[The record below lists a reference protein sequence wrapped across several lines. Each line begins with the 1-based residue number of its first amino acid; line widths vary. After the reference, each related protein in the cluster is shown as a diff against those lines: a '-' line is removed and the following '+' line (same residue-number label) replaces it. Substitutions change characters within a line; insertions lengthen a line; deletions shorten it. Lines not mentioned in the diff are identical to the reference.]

1 MLSHILSRYL
11 LLWAL
16 VVAFGV
22 SAQNVPQAGDDP
34 LFAEQGL
41 FDAYVAIRD
50 HSEAERTNA
59 VRQGLVAVLTKL
71 SGRGVSPT
79 RPGLAQAFDQMPTY
93 VQGFDYQRLEQP
105 FHQNNEVVIVHYRP
119 DQITALATALG
130 LPIWPEPRPS
140 PLLWLV
146 INDGSGPRLVSD
158 LQVKAVQRLL
168 NQAATRGF
176 QLRLPSSGAVTH
188 AAIKQAIWNNP
199 ADSAAAVMNQEANT
213 ANVAGKLWRSQQGG
227 WMAQWSLIDHGQVI
241 GSGTTADS
249 DPRRAMAG
257 IADGV
262 AETLASHQAG
272 QDSPVAAEGPHS
284 VPLHIVT
291 VSSGGDYLRIAAQ
304 LEAQPSVQRIM
315 PIRAHDQE
323 LTLALDVLG
332 DAAHLDHVLHESA
345 GPLEPVAPTAAPA
358 IMSPTTTDAPLEYRV
373 K

>member
-1 MLSHILSRYL
+1 MLSPILPRSFL
-11 LLWAL
+11 VWAL
-16 VVAFGV
+16 VLAFGA

-50 HSEAERTNA
+50 HSEAERANA
-59 VRQGLVAVLTKL
+59 ARQGLVLVLSKL

-93 VQGFDYQRLEQP
+93 AQGFDYQRLEQP
-105 FHQNNEVVIVHYRP
+105 FYQNNEVVIVHYHP

-140 PLLWLV
+140 ALLWLV

-158 LQVKAVQRLL
+158 QQAKAVQRLL

-176 QLRLPSSGAVTH
+176 QLRLPSSMAVAH

-199 ADSAAAVMNQEANT
+199 ADSAAAVMNQQAATVNVT
-213 ANVAGKLWRSQQGG
+213 AKLWRSHQGG
-227 WMAQWSLIDHGQVI
+227 WMAQWSLIDHGQVQA
-241 GSGTTADS
+241 SGTTTDS
-249 DPRRAMAG
+249 DPRRAMAR

-262 AETLASHQAG
+262 AETFASYQG
-272 QDSPVAAEGPHS
+272 RQDSPVAAEGAHAITM
-284 VPLHIVT
+284 HIVT
-291 VSSGGDYLRIAAQ
+291 LSSGGDYLRIAAH
-304 LEAQPSVQRIM
+304 LEAQPSVKRIA
-315 PIRAHDQE
+315 PIRAHNQE
-323 LTLALDVLG
+323 LTLALDVFG
-332 DAAHLDHVLHESA
+332 DAAHFEHVLGESA
-345 GPLEPVAPTAAPA
+345 GPLEPAAPA
-358 IMSPTTTDAPLEYRV
+358 TMSATATDAPLEYRV